1 VNKKKTHLRQR
12 CLIREGIR
20 RKQELQLW
28 NGMLSSLAVLF
39 IAKRNFK
46 FQKLKVYKMFY
57 EESVIMVLSL
67 DIKIMI
73 RARDKYEY
81 AGRKG
86 N

>member
-1 VNKKKTHLRQR
+1 
-12 CLIREGIR
+12 
-20 RKQELQLW
+20 
-28 NGMLSSLAVLF
+28 
-39 IAKRNFK
+39 
-46 FQKLKVYKMFY
+46 MFY